1 VGKFAGLPTIS
12 VSFPM
17 TAGGGRLP
25 SLRCAS
31 FGQHRGEHQEGAG
44 EGDRGILKIA
54 AEFGVGSGTV
64 QRIKAEMA
72 RAAD

>member
-1 VGKFAGLPTIS
+1 
-12 VSFPM
+12 M
-17 TAGGGRLP
+17 
-25 SLRCAS
+25 RCAS

-64 QRIKAEMA
+64 QRVKGKML
-72 RAAD
+72 AADR